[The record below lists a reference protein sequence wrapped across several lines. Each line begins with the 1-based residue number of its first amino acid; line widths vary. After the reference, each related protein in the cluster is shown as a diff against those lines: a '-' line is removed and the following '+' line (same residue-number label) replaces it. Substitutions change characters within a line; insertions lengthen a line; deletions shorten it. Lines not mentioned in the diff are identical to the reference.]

1 MQNLIKIPFLH
12 PVRSSATSKI
22 IGIRRIK
29 LRKEVAKRKMPKAA
43 TRLAVKHENK
53 TFVPFGS
60 YQKTTSWQNQK
71 LCQ

>member
-29 LRKEVAKRKMPKAA
+29 LRKEVAKKKNAKAA
-43 TRLAVKHENK
+43 TRLAVKHEK
-53 TFVPFGS
+53 
-60 YQKTTSWQNQK
+60 
-71 LCQ
+71 